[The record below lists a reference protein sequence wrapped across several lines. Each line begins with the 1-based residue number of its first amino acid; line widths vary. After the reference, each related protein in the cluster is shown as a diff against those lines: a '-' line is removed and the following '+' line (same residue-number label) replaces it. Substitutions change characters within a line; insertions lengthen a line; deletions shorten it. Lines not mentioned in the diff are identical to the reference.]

1 MRKRR
6 LTGKS
11 HMGGTARLRSSSIT
25 PEFAMELQLLDATDV
40 IQVVRRPDDTVWL
53 DMGDTDPDTAIL
65 LLVKGLLRIGVLQV
79 MEEYEVV
86 DDLEDEDEDEG

>member
-1 MRKRR
+1 
-6 LTGKS
+6 
-11 HMGGTARLRSSSIT
+11 
-25 PEFAMELQLLDATDV
+25 
-40 IQVVRRPDDTVWL
+40 
-53 DMGDTDPDTAIL
+53 MGDTDPDTAIL